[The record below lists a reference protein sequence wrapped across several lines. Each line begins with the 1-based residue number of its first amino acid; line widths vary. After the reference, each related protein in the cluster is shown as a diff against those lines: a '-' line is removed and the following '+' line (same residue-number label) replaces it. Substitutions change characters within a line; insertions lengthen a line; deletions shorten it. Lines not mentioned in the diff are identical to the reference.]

1 MAILITA
8 ASYSAAFKI
17 HRLLGS
23 ASVYFG
29 EQLEMPPIP
38 GNEFIRLPET
48 GSPSY
53 INEMLKLCLDNQIST
68 VFPLKRTEINVLS
81 GARQL
86 FEEYGISLII
96 PSDNWIHYRLSDS
109 SILGT
114 ELLILSDEQ
123 VLAGALPEGFR
134 PPENEKSGIFTWE
147 LINGKIKYHLFG
159 VDYVE
164 I

>member
-17 HRLLGS
+17 DRMLGS
-23 ASVYFG
+23 PSVYFG

-38 GNEFIRLPET
+38 GKKFIHLPEVA
-48 GSPSY
+48 SSSY

-68 VFPLKRTEINVLS
+68 VLPLKRTEILALS
-81 GARQL
+81 TARQL
-86 FEEYGISLII
+86 FEEYGIDMII
-96 PSDNWIHYRLSDS
+96 PSDIYIQNSLNEWTS
-109 SILGT
+109 LGT
-114 ELLILSDEQ
+114 ELLILSDGQ
-123 VLAGALPEGFR
+123 VIAGIIPDEFSLPAN
-134 PPENEKSGIFTWE
+134 ENSGIFSRE
-147 LINGKIKYHLFG
+147 LINSQFKYKLFG